1 MNALLVAYLFTQL
14 SYFEFTPISD
24 SQRAGNQ
31 FPVTIIAKK
40 ANGDI
45 EPYGGRAILT
55 TSRDDIFSVYVS
67 PYQIAFV
74 SGVCQINATVS
85 LACDSIKLK
94 CTHPESSW
102 VIGWSNSFQV
112 LPNNPFR
119 YLTILPGESLAP
131 GSVSGKYGSPQNQI
145 SGDQFSVTTHVTD
158 AWFNPIGLRNDSVRF
173 GGTDPFG
180 VYPSGQLQN
189 GQGVFSIS
197 LRRAGNHRI
206 YTRGITGIRD
216 DTSAL
221 FSAAA
226 GPFSQLLVVL
236 PGEDLLPGDTE
247 TQVFSTPGKTGRPDV
262 LYVKDTTL
270 IRVVATDRCWNRV
283 LPPLDS
289 IAMLSDFSFHAN
301 PVTGPWLRDSTL
313 FRAEYDSAGT
323 NQTLWVHD
331 YTLGI
336 ESYRC
341 LVDVAQRTDSILIV
355 GPDTIRAGATVVYRA
370 TLLDANAEPIA
381 ARTCLFKVTNGSG
394 AVLDS
399 VGISDITGVT
409 SVEFIIDSAHFSEVD
424 SIQFTADG
432 YSKRKGVYVEIPDT
446 TVTGPAGRIIAYPN
460 PFGWD
465 QNYTTIF
472 YMIPHSVDVTVAI
485 YDAFGNQVLLRKYP
499 KGQEGAANGLNRI
512 SWDGKTDAGQKVANG
527 IYILKIWGQEHTG
540 VAFQK
545 SYRIGVV
552 W

>member
-14 SYFEFTPISD
+14 SYFQFTPIS
-24 SQRAGNQ
+24 SPQVAGNQ
-31 FPVTIIAKK
+31 FLITINAKK
-40 ANGDI
+40 ANGDP

-55 TSRDDIFSVYVS
+55 TNRDDIFSVYVS
-67 PYQIAFV
+67 PYQVAFV
-74 SGVCQINATVS
+74 SGVCQVWATVP

-94 CTHPESSW
+94 CTYPESA

-131 GSVSGKYGSPQNQI
+131 GSVSGKYWSPQNQI
-145 SGDQFSVTTHVTD
+145 SGDSFSVATYVTD

-173 GGTDPFG
+173 SGTDPFG
-180 VYPSGQLQN
+180 IYPSGHLQN
-189 GQGVFSIS
+189 GQGVFPIS

-206 YTRGITGIRD
+206 YTHGVTGIRS

-221 FSAAA
+221 FSVAA
-226 GPFSQLLVVL
+226 GPFSQLLIVL
-236 PGEDLLPGDTE
+236 PGETLLAGDTT

-262 LYVKDTTL
+262 LYVKDTTWV
-270 IRVVATDRCWNRV
+270 RVVATDACWNRV
-283 LPPLDS
+283 VPPTDS
-289 IAMLSDFSFHAN
+289 IRLLSDFGFHSN
-301 PVTGPWLRDSTL
+301 PVAGWLRDSTL
-313 FRAEYDSAGT
+313 FKAEFDSAGT

-472 YMIPHSVDVTVAI
+472 YEIPHSVDVTVAI
-485 YDAFGNQVLLRKYP
+485 YDAFGNQVQVRKYR
-499 KGQEGAANGLNRI
+499 KGQDGAANGLNRI
-512 SWDGKTDAGQKVANG
+512 YWDGKTDAGQKVANG

-540 VAFQK
+540 IAFQK
-545 SYRIGVV
+545 TYRIGVV
-552 W
+552 R